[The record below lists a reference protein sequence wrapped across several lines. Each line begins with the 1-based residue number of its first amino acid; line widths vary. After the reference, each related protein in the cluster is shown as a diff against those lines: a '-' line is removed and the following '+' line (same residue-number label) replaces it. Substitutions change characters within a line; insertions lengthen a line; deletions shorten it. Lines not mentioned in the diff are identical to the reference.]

1 MSRRVGLSYVTEDV
15 LRRLSFIRYKR
26 QEYFVCLSLDSSGQ
40 IMKRRTVTIGLLNAT
55 LVHPRE
61 VFAGPLQDRAAA
73 VIVAHN
79 HPSGSIQPSREDIKT
94 TQQLVAAGQI
104 LGVAVEDHIIVT
116 RDGEFSFKKQ
126 LLIL

>member
-1 MSRRVGLSYVTEDV
+1 MSRGLSYATEDV
-15 LRRLSFIRYKR
+15 LRRLNFIRHRR
-26 QEYFVCLSLDSSGQ
+26 QEYFICLSLDSSGQ
-40 IMKRRTVTIGLLNAT
+40 IIRRRTVTIGLLNAT

-79 HPSGSIQPSREDIKT
+79 HPSGSMEPSHEDIET

-104 LGVAVEDHIIVT
+104 LGVAVKDHIIVT
-116 RDGEFSFKKQ
+116 RDGEFSFRSH

>member
-1 MSRRVGLSYVTEDV
+1 MSRGLSYVTEDV
-15 LRRLSFIRYKR
+15 LRRLNFIRHRR
-26 QEYFVCLSLDSSGQ
+26 QEYFICLSLDSSGQ
-40 IMKRRTVTIGLLNAT
+40 IIRRRTVTIGLLNAT

-79 HPSGSIQPSREDIKT
+79 HPSGSAEPSKEDIST

-104 LGVAVEDHIIVT
+104 LGIAVNDHLIVT
-116 RDGEFSFKKQ
+116 RDGEFSFRGHS
-126 LLIL
+126 LLL

>member
-1 MSRRVGLSYVTEDV
+1 MSRGLSYATEDV
-15 LRRLSFIRYKR
+15 LRRLNFIRHRR
-26 QEYFVCLSLDSSGQ
+26 QEYFICLSLDSSGQ
-40 IMKRRTVTIGLLNAT
+40 IIRRRTVTIGLLNAT

-79 HPSGSIQPSREDIKT
+79 HPSGSMEPSHEDIET

-104 LGVAVEDHIIVT
+104 LGVAVKDHIIVT
-116 RDGEFSFKKQ
+116 RDGEFSFRSH
-126 LLIL
+126 LLIM